1 MWSMAD
7 PVVRALQLLDLL
19 QSAAVCSTADLA
31 RRLEV
36 DERTVRRDVARL
48 IAAGIH
54 IESLRGRYGGYR
66 LAPGSRV
73 LPITFTG
80 DEAVAVFL
88 GLAHTRS
95 PAGERDGAPQ
105 TALAK
110 IRRAMRPQ
118 DAERG
123 DAALAL
129 IRRSVVTG
137 RADPAPGVIL
147 TMAQAIASH
156 QVVELRYRNGDG
168 VPSSRTVHPIDLV
181 ARSDRWYLVAF
192 DVDRGADRA
201 FRVDRISTARALPE
215 RFPAP
220 ERGDTR
226 SWLEEHFATG
236 TYRWTVVL
244 HINATEQ
251 HIREHLPPSVARLRR
266 RDAGPGDSSPWHRA
280 EIHADALDW
289 LPSAIT
295 GLACTVLIEGPP
307 ELRELVRT
315 AATRMLRA
323 AADDGPTPASAP
335 AVPESATE
343 TRHTQEPT
351 RDDQPQRGDRL
362 RGRVGRP
369 RDRQTRQTR

>member
-1 MWSMAD
+1 MAD
-7 PVVRALQLLDLL
+7 PVVRALRLLELL
-19 QSAAVCSTADLA
+19 QSAPVRATADLA
-31 RRLEV
+31 QRLDV

-48 IAAGIH
+48 TAAGVH
-54 IESLRGRYGGYR
+54 VESLRGRYGGYH

-73 LPITFTG
+73 LPIMFSG
-80 DEAVAVFL
+80 EEAVAVFL
-88 GLAHTRS
+88 GLARAQS
-95 PAGERDGAPQ
+95 PAGEWDVPAQ
-105 TALAK
+105 TALTK

-129 IRRSVVTG
+129 IRRSGIGGEAEPLPAVV
-137 RADPAPGVIL
+137 L
-147 TMAQAIASH
+147 TLAQAVASH
-156 QVVELRYRNGDG
+156 QVVELRYRDGDG
-168 VPSSRTVHPIDLV
+168 VPSSRTVHPLDLV

-335 AVPESATE
+335 ALPESPTE